1 MMALLEI
8 GATLLGGLLSKPKS
22 KYVVPDYAGIRK
34 QAEAAGFNP
43 LTALTQG
50 PQGSVVT
57 TTNPMGTAFA
67 EAALM
72 LGQNLSKATATA
84 KLQQA
89 QSANAKL
96 QAKVQNL
103 TLRPKVGGI
112 YARRQSVP
120 SLGAA
125 LGRSNVADA
134 RLAGGGVSGAAS
146 STAVAGGGAAG
157 SGVTDL
163 PSSYN
168 VDLRREVQHKPV
180 ASTSGFMVIDSPL
193 LDRKMYV
200 ATLDGDEPLKLG
212 DLPSVA
218 ASYYTSPVID
228 RFVSN
233 QAQPKRPSTDVYNP
247 SSKSVAAGDRYNNAL
262 GRQRPGQWRDP
273 GSPIRQHYKAETS
286 AYWSWPTRSAWPKF
300 QLGY

>member
-1 MMALLEI
+1 MALLEI
-8 GATLLGGLLSKPKS
+8 GATLLSGLLSKPKS

-125 LGRSNVADA
+125 LGRSNGGSVPSVVASATGVGKSSSGAFAPVGAGLNFGSPDYFNRA
-134 RLAGGGVSGAAS
+134 ALTPNRETKVSPTENISGLMHVDNAITGPLTFFGADGEMFMEYVQAPALGVPQILNNWIGGASEGLSFGGGSSAALRARSREARAKGEAYLKQRDSGKRGASGAW
-146 STAVAGGGAAG
+146 G
-157 SGVTDL
+157 
-163 PSSYN
+163 
-168 VDLRREVQHKPV
+168 
-180 ASTSGFMVIDSPL
+180 
-193 LDRKMYV
+193 
-200 ATLDGDEPLKLG
+200 
-212 DLPSVA
+212 
-218 ASYYTSPVID
+218 
-228 RFVSN
+228 
-233 QAQPKRPSTDVYNP
+233 KRPSWLP
-247 SSKSVAAGDRYNNAL
+247 QG
-262 GRQRPGQWRDP
+262 
-273 GSPIRQHYKAETS
+273 
-286 AYWSWPTRSAWPKF
+286 AYP
-300 QLGY
+300 

>member
-1 MMALLEI
+1 MDPVTII
-8 GATLLGGLLSKPKS
+8 GGIGSLVGGLLSKPKS

-125 LGRSNVADA
+125 LGRPDAGSNQTDVAA
-134 RLAGGGVSGAAS
+134 APVVGQAAS
-146 STAVAGGGAAG
+146 GGPAPVGAGLTFGAPDFVDRSALTPG
-157 SGVTDL
+157 RETKVSPTENISGLMHIDNAITGPLSFFGADGEIFMEYVQAPLLGL
-163 PSSYN
+163 PQIAKNWLGTPKVGFSLNKGLSLGVEKSMLAEKFGFGASVN
-168 VDLRREVQHKPV
+168 PPRHRPKPV
-180 ASTSGFMVIDSPL
+180 G
-193 LDRKMYV
+193 
-200 ATLDGDEPLKLG
+200 
-212 DLPSVA
+212 
-218 ASYYTSPVID
+218 
-228 RFVSN
+228 
-233 QAQPKRPSTDVYNP
+233 KRPKWLP
-247 SSKSVAAGDRYNNAL
+247 EG
-262 GRQRPGQWRDP
+262 
-273 GSPIRQHYKAETS
+273 
-286 AYWSWPTRSAWPKF
+286 AYP
-300 QLGY
+300 